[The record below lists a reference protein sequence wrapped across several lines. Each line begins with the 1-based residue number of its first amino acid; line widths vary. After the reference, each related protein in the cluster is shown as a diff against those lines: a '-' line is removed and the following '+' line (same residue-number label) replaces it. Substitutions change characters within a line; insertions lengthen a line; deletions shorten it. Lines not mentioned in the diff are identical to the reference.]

1 MSGQLCKNSIYFLKE
16 TFFNHVF
23 HRKTRVIKMMNVDG
37 QAVVNISFPEIVRN
51 ILIVLGRILD
61 QVNAECSVR
70 E

>member
-1 MSGQLCKNSIYFLKE
+1 MFSTE
-16 TFFNHVF
+16 
-23 HRKTRVIKMMNVDG
+23 KTRVIKMMNVDG
-37 QAVVNISFPEIVRN
+37 QAVVNISFPEIVKN